1 MALSS
6 LKRQTA
12 ASSGVARP
20 TNRSGYEAGSKISCM
35 GRRTCVSA
43 SALSL
48 DAQPAQAERVVRRI
62 SRPVWGIGIMS
73 PKNKDL
79 TGRFAKTCQVWCI
92 NFLLDW
98 HCACSGIGQRQNKLI
113 AAWDKDGLYAGCE
126 LQNILIL
133 QQGRCE
139 RLR

>member
-12 ASSGVARP
+12 ASSGDTRP
-20 TNRSGYEAGSKISCM
+20 TNRSGYEAGSKISLM

-62 SRPVWGIGIMS
+62 SRPVCGIGISS
-73 PKNKDL
+73 PKNVTNNQSL
-79 TGRFAKTCQVWCI
+79 WLLVTLRTNYSSPITLLLSWYCSCVWQ
-92 NFLLDW
+92 W
-98 HCACSGIGQRQNKLI
+98 QYKLI
-113 AAWDKDGLYAGCE
+113 ACWYKNSGHAGRKF
-126 LQNILIL
+126 QDILIL
-133 QQGRCE
+133 Q
-139 RLR
+139 